1 MLRRS
6 FTSIPF
12 SNSKN
17 KNLLDILDD
26 IIIEESKNNK
36 NNKNHKNDK
45 DNKDNKDNKY
55 KICKSCDKII
65 YNKNIFDNH
74 QEKCFTERIEDLK
87 KTIETQEIKLKNQR
101 EDILHE
107 LRVKY
112 FELIIEHN
120 NNKWNKLKS
129 VFHI

>member
-26 IIIEESKNNK
+26 IIIEESKNK
-36 NNKNHKNDK
+36 E
-45 DNKDNKDNKY
+45 KDNKY

-65 YNKNIFDNH
+65 YNKSIFDSH
-74 QEKCFTERIEDLK
+74 QEKCFIEKIEDLK
-87 KTIETQEIKLKNQR
+87 KIIERQELKLKYQR

-112 FELIIEHN
+112 LELIIEHN

-129 VFHI
+129 IFHI

>member
-36 NNKNHKNDK
+36 IKNKND
-45 DNKDNKDNKY
+45 KY

-74 QEKCFTERIEDLK
+74 QEKCFTDQIEDLK
-87 KTIETQEIKLKNQR
+87 KTIETQELKLKQQR

-107 LRVKY
+107 LRIKY
-112 FELIIEHN
+112 LLLLIENN
-120 NNKWNKLKS
+120 NNKYNKLKT
-129 VFHI
+129 ILYL

>member
-12 SNSKN
+12 TNSKN

-36 NNKNHKNDK
+36 E
-45 DNKDNKDNKY
+45 KDNKY

-65 YNKNIFDNH
+65 YNKSIFESH
-74 QEKCFTERIEDLK
+74 QEKCFIERIEDLK
-87 KTIETQEIKLKNQR
+87 KTIETQELKLKQQR

-112 FELIIEHN
+112 FELIIEYN
-120 NNKWNKLKS
+120 NNKYNKLKS
-129 VFHI
+129 I

>member
-6 FTSIPF
+6 FTTISFP
-12 SNSKN
+12 NSKN

-26 IIIEESKNNK
+26 IIVDECKQNK
-36 NNKNHKNDK
+36 DKNDK
-45 DNKDNKDNKY
+45 NKNDKNDKNC

-65 YNKNIFDNH
+65 YNKNIFDIH
-74 QEKCFTERIEDLK
+74 QEKCFLDKIEDLINQINVLK
-87 KTIETQEIKLKNQR
+87 KTIESQDLNLKTQR

-112 FELIIEHN
+112 LELMIENN
-120 NNKWNKLKS
+120 NNKWNKLNL
-129 VFHI
+129 

>member
-26 IIIEESKNNK
+26 IIIEESKNKNK
-36 NNKNHKNDK
+36 DK
-45 DNKDNKDNKY
+45 DKDNKY

-65 YNKNIFDNH
+65 YNKSIFDNH
-74 QEKCFTERIEDLK
+74 QEKCFIERIENLK
-87 KTIETQEIKLKNQR
+87 KTIETQELKLKEQR

-129 VFHI
+129 IYHI